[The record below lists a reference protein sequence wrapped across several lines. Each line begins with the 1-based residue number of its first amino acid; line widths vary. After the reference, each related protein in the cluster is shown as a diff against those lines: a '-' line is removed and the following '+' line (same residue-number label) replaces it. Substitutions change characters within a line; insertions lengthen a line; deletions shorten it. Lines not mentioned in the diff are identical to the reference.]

1 MATTVTQRQLDQKIK
16 IADDKIEKYQGYIAK
31 LREEKKELNAQKR
44 KLAAAKAST
53 AKKTTAAKTA
63 AKTAA
68 AKKTTAVKKTAAAN
82 KTTTTARKA
91 PAKKAKKPEPGFL
104 EGVLEGVGIDPK
116 DLLESLLGKK

>member
-44 KLAAAKAST
+44 KLAAAKASP
-53 AKKTTAAKTA
+53 AKKTTAAKT
-63 AKTAA
+63 TA
-68 AKKTTAVKKTAAAN
+68 AKKTTAVKKTAAAK
-82 KTTTTARKA
+82 KTTAAAKKA